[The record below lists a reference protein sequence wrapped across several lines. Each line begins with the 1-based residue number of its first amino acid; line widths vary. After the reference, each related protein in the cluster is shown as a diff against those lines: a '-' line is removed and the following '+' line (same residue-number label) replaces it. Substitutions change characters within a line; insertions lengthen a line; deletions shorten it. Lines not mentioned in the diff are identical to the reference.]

1 MSHSFYTS
9 SHTEFWLYEPF
20 RNNEFEWV
28 ISNEILSEYFEQL
41 SKFYNV
47 QTATVVIKIFTTRLN
62 VIFSEPFFKWGL
74 IDSDPDDNKFVDLAI
89 SSNSNYLVTN
99 DHHFDVLNQ
108 LDFPSIKVVTLN
120 EFQILMGY

>member
-1 MSHSFYTS
+1 
-9 SHTEFWLYEPF
+9 
-20 RNNEFEWV
+20 
-28 ISNEILSEYFEQL
+28 L

-47 QTATVVIKIFTTRLN
+47 QTATVVLKIFTTRLN
-62 VIFSEPFFKWGL
+62 VIFSEPFIKWGL
-74 IDSDPDDNKFVDLAI
+74 IVSDPDDNKFVDLAI
-89 SSNSNYLVTN
+89 SSYSNYLVTN